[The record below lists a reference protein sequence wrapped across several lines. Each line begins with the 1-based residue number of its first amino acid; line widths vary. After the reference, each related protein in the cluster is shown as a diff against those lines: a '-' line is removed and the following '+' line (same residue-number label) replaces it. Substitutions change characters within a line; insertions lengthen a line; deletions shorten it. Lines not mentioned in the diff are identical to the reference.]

1 MSIAESLLPEF
12 DQEAANTRKMLEAV
26 PNDKLSFKPHE
37 KSSTLDRL
45 LTHLITIPEWGAQTL
60 TTESLDFTGFTP
72 PPPVKSKEE
81 AIALFEKNTAAAR
94 AAIASAN
101 DEAWFQTWSLSGN
114 GQVFFTMPR
123 MAVMRG
129 FVFNHAIHHRAQ
141 LAMYLRMAGAK
152 VPGMYG
158 PSADET
164 M

>member
-1 MSIAESLLPEF
+1 MSISESMLPEF
-12 DQEAANTRKMLEAV
+12 DQEAASTRKMLEAI

-37 KSSTLDRL
+37 KSSPLNAL
-45 LTHLITIPEWGAQTL
+45 LTHLVIIPDWGAETL
-60 TTESLDFTGFTP
+60 NTESLDMTGFTP
-72 PPPVKSKEE
+72 PPAVKSKEE
-81 AIALFEKNTAAAR
+81 AIAVFEKNTAKAR
-94 AAIASAN
+94 AAIAAAP
-101 DEAWFQTWSLSGN
+101 DDAWFKNWSLSGN

-123 MAVMRG
+123 IVVMRS

-141 LAMYLRMAGAK
+141 LALYLRLAGAK